1 MALIQV
7 ALEVPDDVYI
17 ALLNGDLVRRGGV
30 VRDTAGQIVLH
41 LNEVGLQDSETSK
54 AIVRKAISLARQNK
68 AILIGIGVAAAAS
81 AVGGVIIRAVK
92 SREDKTK
99 PESIKAVESSFNS
112 SMQAYLESVRSGNLS
127 EDALEEIIVQ
137 VDAIKDEMDG
147 GSITVDFTDGQID
160 TLVAILKDYTERLA
174 EANSMTLAN
183 PPSASDSDRESN
195 FALLR
200 FYLGEQQRILDAA

>member
-41 LNEVGLQDSETSK
+41 LKEVGLQDDEASMAIAQK
-54 AIVRKAISLARQNK
+54 AAALAKQNK
-68 AILIGIGVAAAAS
+68 VVLIGIGVAAAAT
-81 AVGGVIIRAVK
+81 AVGGAIVHVVK
-92 SREDKTK
+92 SRKEKK
-99 PESIKAVESSFNS
+99 LESITEVESSFNA
-112 SMQAYLESVRSGNLS
+112 SMQTYLDSVRSGNLNEES
-127 EDALEEIIVQ
+127 LEEIIAQ

-160 TLVAILKDYTERLA
+160 ALVAILKDYTERLA
-174 EANSMTLAN
+174 QANNVALADL
-183 PPSASDSDRESN
+183 PPVSNDKKESN
-195 FALLR
+195 FVLLR
-200 FYLGEQQRILDAA
+200 YYLGEQQRILEAA